1 MNLPQELDPFHET
14 SLNDKGVTDVF
25 RPIKT
30 PVG

>member
-1 MNLPQELDPFHET
+1 MNLPQELDPFYET
-14 SLNDKGVTDVF
+14 SLKSKGVTDVF